1 MFVIQQTLFAADPVK
16 KVYPAVGDPV
26 PAFTFEPEK
35 GKTVSIGDY
44 NNQTMLLVFFATWC
58 PPCRAELP
66 HIQKEIWEKYGS
78 NSRFKLLAFGREHTR
93 REIDK
98 FVAET
103 HFTFPIVS
111 DPKREVFSLFAPQE
125 IPRSY
130 LIVNGKIV
138 KMTVGFT
145 EEEFNEMVKLIDS
158 SLNTDQK

>member
-26 PAFTFEPEK
+26 PAFTFESEK